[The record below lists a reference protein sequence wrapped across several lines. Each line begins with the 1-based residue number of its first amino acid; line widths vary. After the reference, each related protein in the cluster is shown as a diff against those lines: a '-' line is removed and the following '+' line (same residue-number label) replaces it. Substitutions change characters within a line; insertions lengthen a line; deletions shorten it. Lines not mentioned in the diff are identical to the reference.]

1 MSQSQQINR
10 PESLDVA
17 PTPQNTPLD
26 NQVLANRPANLGK
39 PQVEDIGEG
48 EEEDDDDAP
57 GANPASLL
65 AQNPALL
72 ALAQHKFD
80 SLIGKSSGY
89 LESLPPAVRKR
100 IDGLKGVQV
109 EHAKIESEFQ
119 MAILLLEK
127 KFLERYAPLYQRRA
141 AIIAGKAEPTDAEVE
156 AGQAA
161 DSDDEDEDEEEGA
174 RISEVDEDNKDDE
187 KVEGIP
193 EFWLTALRNH
203 QLVSET
209 ITDRDEEVLRSLED
223 ITLSY
228 LEEDKP
234 GFKLHFKFGKNDFF
248 EDSEL
253 SKTYYYQEQVGYG
266 GDFVYDRAIGHDIK
280 WKEDKDLTKKTEIKK
295 QRNKTTGR
303 TRTIKKVVNTDS
315 FFNFFRPPAPPSQE
329 ALENDEVDEEELSE
343 LDHRLELDYQLGE
356 EFKEK
361 FIPRAVDY
369 FTGKALRYE
378 DDYSEEDFEDFE
390 EGDDFDD
397 EDDDE

>member
-10 PESLDVA
+10 PDSLDVA

-26 NQVLANRPANLGK
+26 TQVLANRPANLGK

-48 EEEDDDDAP
+48 EEEDESEDVG

-72 ALAQHKFD
+72 ALASHKFD
-80 SLIGKSSGY
+80 QLIGKSSGY
-89 LESLPPAVRKR
+89 IESLPPAVRRR

-119 MAILLLEK
+119 MAILMLEK
-127 KFLERYAPLYQRRA
+127 KFLERYAPLYERRE

-161 DSDDEDEDEEEGA
+161 DSDDEDEEEEGA
-174 RISEVDEDNKDDE
+174 RITEVDEEKKDE

-203 QLVSET
+203 APISET
-209 ITDRDEEVLRSLED
+209 ITDRDEEALKTLEN
-223 ITLSY
+223 ISLSY
-228 LEEDKP
+228 LDEERP
-234 GFKLHFKFGKNDFF
+234 GFRLHFKFGKNDFF
-248 EDSEL
+248 EDTEL
-253 SKTYYYQEQVGYG
+253 TKTYYYQEQVGYG
-266 GDFVYDRAIGHDIK
+266 GDFVYDRAVGHDIK

-303 TRTIKKVVNTDS
+303 TRTVKKVVNTDS
-315 FFNFFRPPAPPSQE
+315 FFNFFKPPQPPTPE
-329 ALENDEVDEEELSE
+329 ALENDDVDEEELEE
-343 LDHRLELDYQLGE
+343 LDARLEVDYQLGE

-361 FIPRAVDY
+361 IIPRAVDY

-378 DDYSEEDFEDFE
+378 DDYSDEELDEFDDEDE
-390 EGDDFDD
+390 DDFDD
-397 EDDDE
+397 EE